1 MRSKI
6 RLPMVVAGLVLAH
19 GLEARATQQDDF
31 LNTLRRFGITD
42 SVFTS
47 KKPCLCSG
55 GTEDG
60 QIGRLVAGQSV
71 SGGRV
76 LFDCGLLS
84 FDRPGRNRGWVRRL
98 HCERW
103 LDLRRSEVA
112 RARVS
117 VR

>member
-6 RLPMVVAGLVLAH
+6 RLAIVVVGLVLAH
-19 GLEARATQQDDF
+19 GLEARATQQADF
-31 LNTLRRFGITD
+31 LNTMRRFGITD

-55 GTEDG
+55 GTQDG

-76 LFDCGLLS
+76 LFDCVLLS
-84 FDRPGRNRGWVRRL
+84 FDPDGNEAGSAG
-98 HCERW
+98 CIANGG
-103 LDLRRSEVA
+103 SI
-112 RARVS
+112 S
-117 VR
+117 VVPK

>member
-6 RLPMVVAGLVLAH
+6 RLTIVVAGLVLAH

-76 LFDCGLLS
+76 LFDCVLLS
-84 FDRPGRNRGWVRRL
+84 FDPDGNEAGSAG
-98 HCERW
+98 CIANGG
-103 LDLRRSEVA
+103 SI
-112 RARVS
+112 S
-117 VR
+117 VVPK